1 MVSYGICETNLPQYT
16 IVNHDIV
23 PWDIVVHYGHYAK
36 VVSVRILYTVYPC
49 FDAYLK
55 LTPTLKRRL
64 LKRRQI
70 GRLTPT
76 LY

>member
-1 MVSYGICETNLPQYT
+1 MKMVVINMLS
-16 IVNHDIV
+16 
-23 PWDIVVHYGHYAK
+23 
-36 VVSVRILYTVYPC
+36 TVYPC